1 VNAVKRVVVV
11 GAGPGGLA
19 AAARLRERGGERL
32 EIVLAAPGGRATFLP
47 GTLDV
52 ALGDAE
58 PDQFTAEVK
67 LEGVRCIE
75 AAVERV
81 APDGVQIAGEW
92 LAADAVI
99 AAPGL
104 ALSYE
109 AVPEWP
115 RGAVAWDPVAAA
127 SARERLVDVAAG
139 RVVIAPCSLPYRCP
153 PAPFALAIRIAERHF
168 RAGHMTRVIAATPE
182 TMPLAGVGGDAPAL
196 VMDACAA
203 AGVQVERGFAVDLA
217 SSEDGVLRSLDGR
230 ELRYD
235 AVVLVPP
242 HIRAGCLTELPGDGP
257 LVSVGERGSV
267 DGTTLYLVGDAAA
280 TAMPRAAGVAR
291 GTAIAAAD
299 GTLEALD
306 IASAPPA
313 EAIEASCYLFHLG
326 GAVSR
331 LRVSYDGAES
341 RVQIDGPSLDLQPA
355 REGERR
361 RFLAAARGAS

>member
-1 VNAVKRVVVV
+1 VNAVRPVVVA

-19 AAARLRERGGERL
+19 AAVRLRERGGERV
-32 EIVLAAPGGRATFLP
+32 EIVLAAPGARATFLP

-52 ALGDAE
+52 ALGDAD
-58 PDQFTAEVK
+58 PDQEKALVR
-67 LEGVRCIE
+67 LDGVRCVD

-92 LAADAVI
+92 LGADAVI

-109 AVPEWP
+109 AVPEW
-115 RGAVAWDPVAAA
+115 RRAAVAWDPVAAA
-127 SARERLVDVAAG
+127 RVGDRLVGVSAG
-139 RVVIAPCSLPYRCP
+139 RVVIAACSLPYRCP

-182 TMPLAGVGGDAPAL
+182 AMPLAGVGGDAPAL

-217 SSEDGVLRSLDGR
+217 TSTDGVLRAVDGR

-235 AVVLVPP
+235 AAFIVPP
-242 HIRAGCLTELPGDGP
+242 HVRAGCLSGLPGDGP

-267 DGTTLYLVGDAAA
+267 DDTTLYVVGDAAA
-280 TAMPRAAGVAR
+280 TGMPRAAGVAR
-291 GTAIAAAD
+291 GAAIVAAD
-299 GTLEALD
+299 GALEALG
-306 IASAPPA
+306 IASAPSA
-313 EAIEASCYLFHLG
+313 DAIEASCYLFHLG

-331 LRVSYDGAES
+331 VRVTYRGEDS
-341 RVQIDGPSLDLQPA
+341 RVEIDGPSLDLVPA

-361 RFLAAARGAS
+361 RLLAAARGAS